1 MKLTPAQ
8 QQLVED
14 NHNLIYG
21 FLREYNL
28 SQDEYYDLAAIG
40 LCKAAQS
47 FNSNRKSK
55 FSYYAYLVMLT
66 EVKMYWRKE
75 RKCVKPSCSLD
86 DIVLNGDH
94 VNVSLAEII
103 ADPNDTS
110 AYITTPIDRLCTELA
125 KHNERYP
132 TILYMTC
139 QGYTQKEIGLR
150 FGLKQTSISKLIK
163 KMKEVIRN
171 SL

>member
-75 RKCVKPSCSLD
+75 RKYVKPSCSLD

-94 VNVSLAEII
+94 VNVTLAEII
-103 ADPNDTS
+103 ADPNDIS
-110 AYITTPIDRLCTELA
+110 AYITAPIDRLCTELV

-132 TILYMTC
+132 KILLMLC
-139 QGYTQKEIGLR
+139 DGCTQKTIAAALGVCR
-150 FGLKQTSISKLIK
+150 SMISKDITKIK
-163 KMKEVIRN
+163 GIVKEIF
-171 SL
+171 

>member
-28 SQDEYYDLAAIG
+28 PQDEYYDLAAIG
-40 LCKAAQS
+40 LCKAAKC
-47 FNSNRKSK
+47 FNKDKGSK
-55 FSYYAYLVMLT
+55 FSCYAYLVMLT

-94 VNVSLAEII
+94 MVTLAEII
-103 ADPNDTS
+103 AEPNDIS
-110 AYITTPIDRLCTELA
+110 AYITAPIDRLCTELV

-132 TILYMTC
+132 KILMMLC
-139 QGYTQKEIGLR
+139 NGYTQKTMGTV
-150 FGLKQTSISKLIK
+150 FGVSQSTISKDIIK
-163 KMKEVIRN
+163 IKGIVKEI
-171 SL
+171 L

>member
-21 FLREYNL
+21 FLRKYNL

-40 LCKAAQS
+40 LCRAAKC
-47 FNSNRKSK
+47 FNKDKGSK
-55 FSYYAYLVMLT
+55 FSCYAYLVMLT
-66 EVKMYWRKE
+66 EVRMYWRKE
-75 RKCVKPSCSLD
+75 HKCVKPSRSLD

-94 VNVSLAEII
+94 VNVTLAETIV
-103 ADPNDTS
+103 DPNDTS

-132 TILYMTC
+132 KILMMLC
-139 QGYTQKEIGLR
+139 DGCTQKTIAAALGVCQPTISREITKLR
-150 FGLKQTSISKLIK
+150 KL
-163 KMKEVIRN
+163 
-171 SL
+171 